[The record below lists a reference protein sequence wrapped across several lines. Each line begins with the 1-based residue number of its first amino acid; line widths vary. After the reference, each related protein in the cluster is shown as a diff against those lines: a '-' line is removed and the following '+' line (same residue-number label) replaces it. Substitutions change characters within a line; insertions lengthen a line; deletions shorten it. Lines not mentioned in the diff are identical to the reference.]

1 MSIDKP
7 TIKSIQAIR
16 DLDGVATAMGHV
28 FQDAQHNLS
37 SHRKL
42 VVVLRN
48 IQLRAIDLGYEDG
61 FTLKFTRLINKIL
74 RLKKGEQVADRIAK
88 FCSLF
93 VATMQKEEASNKEQ
107 SASDESE
114 SDSDDLDETSAS
126 KFVDYLIH
134 HLLRGILAKDK
145 NVRYRVVQL
154 LAYLVNYITEIDEEL
169 FEALHFSLSRRL
181 HDKEPTVRIQAIV
194 AISRFQFFDITG
206 SEGLNS
212 ATERL
217 IEALQHDDSPEVR
230 RAALLNLVKNETTI
244 PLLLERARDVNAINR
259 RLVYSRT
266 IKEIHDFRE
275 IDVGAREN
283 LLKWGLND
291 RDQSV
296 QKAATRML
304 SHHWYETVN
313 EDLLELIDS
322 MKVADTSVMDS
333 AMSFFFES
341 RDDKLESLEISKDT
355 WKELTVEKAFLI
367 RAFYDHCNKERM
379 YHTIDK
385 SFPESIELAETLSK
399 YLQLRVRILKANSET
414 LDKHKSYVAVLE
426 KHERQIVAGQM
437 ESIQLQSEVIKV
449 EELVAE
455 NQSRTKEIKAQIRL
469 LKSQDKGSHTRSKAK
484 EISAIEEEEE
494 EEEDEQSIVTL
505 EEELPELAEE
515 LSEAK
520 SKLKEIK
527 EKFASAQSALAA
539 IEQGRE
545 SILQSNGE
553 LDVEYNDLAD
563 QLKDLEFIIEQ
574 LLLIAKDYDFSD
586 EIGRRKMLQSI
597 RSSLTDDEL
606 SDKLV
611 EISLRVLRKIS
622 INERD
627 FSTMSAEIITDI
639 RDSVLDEN
647 DETFVSAVSIFRSND
662 DDEESQGH
670 PDDMMSEDGE
680 NPSKKHKTEPKPPPD
695 EILIQCLILLQHY
708 LELAE
713 DPLSNNYQFDSFIET
728 LIRPAYRN
736 EENKQIRLLGFRNFG
751 LLSLLDRQLAI
762 NNLKFFGVAAVKAH
776 DEELKVLC
784 TKIVFDILSTH
795 GVSILDESAE
805 NIESVD
811 SLSLARLFYNL
822 LRSYEMPS
830 LQSVVAEGL
839 CKLFLADLL
848 NDFGKG
854 KLDDSKA
861 EGADEIDQEKQLLE
875 ALVLS
880 YFHPLNAENHELKQI
895 LAFCLPVYAF
905 SHSDH
910 QQKLTEI
917 SGDCFYR
924 IFRGDGDFARNGSV
938 TATPTAVIQQ
948 LIHWCDPNNV
958 VKVDP
963 MVARKS
969 ATHFWLAINFLQVIE
984 QDSPKSV
991 KRSIIVNLGKLSI
1004 TEDLGSVVL
1013 KGLQSALED
1022 TKVLIAAHREN
1033 PEFAFDA
1040 FTDRTFDKFQVFVD
1054 ELVTKA
1060 EEEEEK
1066 QRQQSEKSAV
1076 SSRSASRST
1085 SRAQTPTPGHQE
1097 GGDNAEEEHAGKMEI
1112 EKEENDSVMKEE
1124 EGGEEEESIGAKQEE
1139 ADEYELEK
1147 AAEEG
1152 PEEDGDSEPN
1162 QREAEGLEEDQGP
1175 DPKQQAELAEIDKL
1189 LDDEDNVQYDV
1200 DVSEE
1205 SEEE

>member
-7 TIKSIQAIR
+7 TLKSIQGIE

-28 FQDAQHNLS
+28 FQDAQHNLT

-48 IQLRAIDLGYEDG
+48 IQLRAIGLGYEDG
-61 FTLKFTRLINKIL
+61 FTLKFTKLINKIL

-93 VATMQKEEASNKEQ
+93 VATIQNEEAPRKEQ
-107 SASDESE
+107 ADKIDSD
-114 SDSDDLDETSAS
+114 SDSDDVEETPAL

-134 HLLRGILAKDK
+134 HLLRGILSKDK

-154 LAYLVNYITEIDEEL
+154 LAYLVNYITEIDADL

-181 HDKEPTVRIQAIV
+181 HDKEPIVRIQAIV
-194 AISRFQFFDITG
+194 AISRFQHFDIPDT
-206 SEGLNS
+206 EGLNS

-217 IEALQHDDSPEVR
+217 IQALQHDDSPEVR
-230 RAALLNLVKNETTI
+230 RAALLNLVKNKSTL
-244 PLLLERARDVNAINR
+244 PLLLERARDTNSINR
-259 RLVYSRT
+259 RLVFSRT
-266 IKEIHDFRE
+266 VKEVQDFRE
-275 IDVGAREN
+275 IDVGLREN
-283 LLKWGLND
+283 LLRWGLND

-296 QKAATRML
+296 QKAAIRML
-304 SHHWYETVN
+304 SYQWYETVK

-322 MKVADTSVMDS
+322 MKVADTSIMDS

-341 RDDKLESLEISKDT
+341 RDDKLEALEITKEH
-355 WKELTVEKAFLI
+355 WKELTVERAFLI
-367 RAFYDHCNKERM
+367 RAFYDHCNREKM

-385 SFPESIELAETLSK
+385 NFPESIELAETLFK
-399 YLQLRVRILKANSET
+399 YLQLRIQILKSNSE
-414 LDKHKSYVAVLE
+414 LVQKHKAYVHLVD
-426 KHERQIVAGQM
+426 KYERKLVAGQM
-437 ESIQLQSEVIKV
+437 EGIQLQSDINRI
-449 EELVAE
+449 EELIADY
-455 NQSRTKEIKAQIRL
+455 QAQTRDLKAHIKLLRTKE
-469 LKSQDKGSHTRSKAK
+469 KGTTTRKTTK
-484 EISAIEEEEE
+484 DI
-494 EEEDEQSIVTL
+494 
-505 EEELPELAEE
+505 
-515 LSEAK
+515 
-520 SKLKEIK
+520 
-527 EKFASAQSALAA
+527 SALADDANERDVDEVMEELEQITEQLSDAKKYLKASKGLISDVQEKIAA
-539 IEQGRE
+539 IEKERE
-545 SILQSNGE
+545 SFLQSSEE
-553 LDVEYNDLAD
+553 LEVEYGELAD

-627 FSTMSAEIITDI
+627 FSTMSTEIITDI

-647 DETFVSAVSIFRSND
+647 DETFVSAVSIFQSND
-662 DDEESQGH
+662 DDEEIQGN
-670 PDDMMSEDGE
+670 PDDMMSEDGD
-680 NPSKKHKTEPKPPPD
+680 NPSKKHKSEPKPPPD

-805 NIESVD
+805 NTESVD

-830 LQSVVAEGL
+830 LQAVVAEGL

-854 KLDDSKA
+854 KLDDSKS
-861 EGADEIDQEKQLLE
+861 EGAEEIDQEKQLLE

-880 YFHPLNAENHELKQI
+880 YFHPLNAVNHELKQI

-905 SHSDH
+905 SHSSH

-924 IFRGDGDFARNGSV
+924 IFREDGDFARNGST
-938 TATPTAVIQQ
+938 TATPLVVIQQ

-963 MVARKS
+963 LEARKS

-991 KRSIIVNLGKLSI
+991 KRSIIVNLGKLCI
-1004 TEDLGSVVL
+1004 TEDLGSTVL
-1013 KGLQSALED
+1013 KGLQSAIEE
-1022 TKVLIAAHREN
+1022 TKDLIAANRDD
-1033 PEFAFDA
+1033 PEFVFDG
-1040 FTDRTFDKFQVFVD
+1040 FTERTFDKFQVSIL

-1066 QRQQSEKSAV
+1066 RRQESDKSAV
-1076 SSRSASRST
+1076 SSRNV
-1085 SRAQTPTPGHQE
+1085 SRAQTPVHQKE
-1097 GGDNAEEEHAGKMEI
+1097 ESQEEEDSRGAVKGEGEVEQDGME
-1112 EKEENDSVMKEE
+1112 EDEE
-1124 EGGEEEESIGAKQEE
+1124 ERAGEMERQAEQSTEE
-1139 ADEYELEK
+1139 ADD
-1147 AAEEG
+1147 
-1152 PEEDGDSEPN
+1152 PEE
-1162 QREAEGLEEDQGP
+1162 RFHEAEDGVEDISQP
-1175 DPKQQAELAEIDKL
+1175 QKSDENQQAELAEIDRL

-1200 DVSEE
+1200 DVSLE